1 VPRIYF
7 ILTFF
12 ASAVYEIIPFL
23 RLREWNNL
31 QKSWHAKEEEKTG
44 SSLSL
49 SLSLFLRMLPS
60 FSSFSGSKM
69 DASGGGGFGEE
80 EAKSKG
86 KSSSASSS
94 SANSTTTLDT
104 NVKKMEH
111 FSLKEEE
118 EKKMED
124 AFEDRSEEKSK
135 SFRMYSDISEEED
148 EEANLPPLSSET
160 DPLVVLKRISFGWQF
175 ALVDFALF
183 KRVGGGRYSAVY
195 HAKYK
200 RLGMDMALKRYVR
213 ERLQPHSMEQIAREI
228 AIHSQMQHASI
239 APFYGA
245 FLDEHTG
252 DIYLIHEFAHR
263 GDVFNAL
270 NATTFGRF
278 SETRAAREVI
288 KPLVN
293 AVVYLHQ
300 RGVVHRDIKPENIL
314 VAEAGSTMVMNG
326 GGGHGRETTMANNRA
341 YARYTAKLTD
351 FGFACDLNV
360 HKPLARLGT
369 TDYMAPEVVA
379 CNRERRE
386 ELQQRNES
394 GYGAAVDNW
403 AIGVLTYELL
413 VGIPPF
419 AGPNSPNREDM
430 YERILKGAYS
440 KIPSFVSDKA
450 KDFITRCLEVDP
462 EKRATAEELLEH
474 EWLVSRTMVRHS
486 GVPTSP
492 TPTDGKTTTTT
503 VKSTTKAQ
511 DDAEEEHET
520 ATLSRKTIPSESKK
534 EATNNVDDAT
544 SDGDKNSGEVFEILK
559 EQIKIANEI
568 NKNAVAPTTNEIEE
582 IVEESAKN
590 VTEKKKDSVGSE
602 EEPWSSSDESLENEE
617 NYVRE
622 LASIAAGRSASI
634 AIAGISGSGHHS
646 GGGGLYSTH
655 VPTSQLSLM
664 KEKTAAAAPISPLK
678 QPIKAPLPPSSPTD
692 AAKKSS
698 DNAVEGL
705 GFGAQ
710 KIDLAGLAALRARY
724 AGEEYE
730 SNTSTPARS
739 SYEEQKQIAR
749 KTKGDIHS
757 SPSISMFGKLMQ
769 RSQSA
774 IMTKSSSHPEAMNGG
789 SSLSPRKKK
798 STTTSL
804 EKSANNDGGVQ
815 RSSQSFL
822 QRMRGSFFSS
832 RRMRNLTVADG
843 QSEFDDRNIKT

>member
-1 VPRIYF
+1 
-7 ILTFF
+7 
-12 ASAVYEIIPFL
+12 
-23 RLREWNNL
+23 
-31 QKSWHAKEEEKTG
+31 
-44 SSLSL
+44 
-49 SLSLFLRMLPS
+49 MLPS

-80 EAKSKG
+80 EAKGEG

-419 AGPNSPNREDM
+419 AGPNSPNREDT
-430 YERILKGAYS
+430 YDRILKGAYS

-450 KDFITRCLEVDP
+450 KDFIARCLEVDP

-474 EWLVSRTMVRHS
+474 EWLVSRTMVRHN

-492 TPTDGKTTTTT
+492 TSTDAKTTTTTT

-511 DDAEEEHET
+511 DNGEEEHET

-534 EATNNVDDAT
+534 EATNDVDDAT
-544 SDGDKNSGEVFEILK
+544 SDGNKNSGEVFEILK

-774 IMTKSSSHPEAMNGG
+774 IMTKSSSHPEATNGG

-798 STTTSL
+798 STTASL

>member
-1 VPRIYF
+1 MDENGTKKSA
-7 ILTFF
+7 IL
-12 ASAVYEIIPFL
+12 
-23 RLREWNNL
+23 
-31 QKSWHAKEEEKTG
+31 
-44 SSLSL
+44 SSTLST
-49 SLSLFLRMLPS
+49 P
-60 FSSFSGSKM
+60 
-69 DASGGGGFGEE
+69 GG
-80 EAKSKG
+80 
-86 KSSSASSS
+86 SSS
-94 SANSTTTLDT
+94 SSCETSFGKSIAPAITATKL
-104 NVKKMEH
+104 EQI
-111 FSLKEEE
+111 SLAEKEEDEDEETENRMMCYSEEE
-118 EKKMED
+118 E
-124 AFEDRSEEKSK
+124 EE
-135 SFRMYSDISEEED
+135 EEED
-148 EEANLPPLSSET
+148 GVTGSTSDEEDLEANLPPLSAET

-200 RLGMDMALKRYVR
+200 RLGMDMALKRYVK

-245 FLDEHTG
+245 FLDDHTG
-252 DIYLIHEFAHR
+252 DIYLIHEFAQR
-263 GDVFNAL
+263 GDVFHAL

-326 GGGHGRETTMANNRA
+326 GLQARETTTMQNNRA
-341 YARYTAKLTD
+341 YARHTAKLTD

-419 AGPNSPNREDM
+419 AGPNSPNREDT
-430 YERILKGAYS
+430 YERILKGSYS

-450 KDFITRCLEVDP
+450 KDFIARCLEVDP

-474 EWLVSRTMVRHS
+474 EWLVSRTMVRLGGS
-486 GVPTSP
+486 SAPISPTS
-492 TPTDGKTTTTT
+492 TDAKTT
-503 VKSTTKAQ
+503 VKSTK
-511 DDAEEEHET
+511 AEEEEGETT
-520 ATLSRKTIPSESKK
+520 ATTPSRKTIPNEGEKGTTSVGD
-534 EATNNVDDAT
+534 TT
-544 SDGDKNSGEVFEILK
+544 SDGNGAVIKILK

-568 NKNAVAPTTNEIEE
+568 NNNAGGSTSHEIEE
-582 IVEESAKN
+582 IVEEEEAENDTKN
-590 VTEKKKDSVGSE
+590 KKKQSVGSE
-602 EEPWSSSDESLENEE
+602 DDPWSTSDESLENEE

-634 AIAGISGSGHHS
+634 AIAGISGSTHNA
-646 GGGGLYSTH
+646 GGGGVYSTH

-664 KEKTAAAAPISPLK
+664 KEKAAAAAPISPLK
-678 QPIKAPLPPSSPTD
+678 HPMKAPLPPPSPST
-692 AAKKSS
+692 KKSS
-698 DNAVEGL
+698 DNTVEGL

-730 SNTSTPARS
+730 SNTGTPARS
-739 SYEEQKQIAR
+739 SFDGKLHKEQSTR
-749 KTKGDIHS
+749 KTTKTGVIPS

-774 IMTKSSSHPEAMNGG
+774 IATKSSSHPEAANG
-789 SSLSPRKKK
+789 SDSAASPRKKK
-798 STTTSL
+798 SMTSSSSG
-804 EKSANNDGGVQ
+804 KSVNIDVQ

-822 QRMRGSFFSS
+822 QRVRGSLFSS
-832 RRMRNLTVADG
+832 RRVRNLTGATNDG

>member
-1 VPRIYF
+1 
-7 ILTFF
+7 
-12 ASAVYEIIPFL
+12 
-23 RLREWNNL
+23 
-31 QKSWHAKEEEKTG
+31 
-44 SSLSL
+44 
-49 SLSLFLRMLPS
+49 MLPS

-559 EQIKIANEI
+559 EQIKVANEI

-774 IMTKSSSHPEAMNGG
+774 IMTKSSSHPEATNGG

>member
-1 VPRIYF
+1 MA
-7 ILTFF
+7 T
-12 ASAVYEIIPFL
+12 ASV
-23 RLREWNNL
+23 
-31 QKSWHAKEEEKTG
+31 
-44 SSLSL
+44 
-49 SLSLFLRMLPS
+49 
-60 FSSFSGSKM
+60 
-69 DASGGGGFGEE
+69 DATGGGTGIDDGSVG
-80 EAKSKG
+80 ACQSG
-86 KSSSASSS
+86 PAGGSTSSGT
-94 SANSTTTLDT
+94 STAAHISDAH
-104 NVKKMEH
+104 VKLEH
-111 FSLKEEE
+111 FSLEGRGFEEGDGGDRPEKEEMNASGVMYSESEDEEE
-118 EKKMED
+118 E
-124 AFEDRSEEKSK
+124 R
-135 SFRMYSDISEEED
+135 
-148 EEANLPPLSSET
+148 NLPPLSSET

-183 KRVGGGRYSAVY
+183 KKVGGGRYSAVY

-213 ERLQPHSMEQIAREI
+213 DRLQPHSMEQIAREI

-252 DIYLIHEFAHR
+252 DIYLIHEFAQR

-326 GGGHGRETTMANNRA
+326 GGHGGETNVTNNRA
-341 YARYTAKLTD
+341 YARHTSKLTD

-386 ELQQRNES
+386 ELKQMNES

-403 AIGVLTYELL
+403 AIGVLTYEVL
-413 VGIPPF
+413 VGMPPF
-419 AGPNSPNREDM
+419 AGPNSPNREDT
-430 YERILKGAYS
+430 YERILKGSYS

-474 EWLVSRTMVRHS
+474 EWLVSRTMVKHAINS
-486 GVPTSP
+486 AQVSP
-492 TPTDGKTTTTT
+492 ASNVTLATKTAKSMEADDHEGDDNDGT
-503 VKSTTKAQ
+503 
-511 DDAEEEHET
+511 T
-520 ATLSRKTIPSESKK
+520 ATLSRKTIPKAQGEKVDK
-534 EATNNVDDAT
+534 TDDNNRDAI
-544 SDGDKNSGEVFEILK
+544 DIIKD
-559 EQIKIANEI
+559 QIKAANEI
-568 NKNAVAPTTNEIEE
+568 NNDEIEE
-582 IVEESAKN
+582 IEDEAEN
-590 VTEKKKDSVGSE
+590 DATKKQSVGSE
-602 EEPWSSSDESLENEE
+602 GELWTSSDESLENEE

-634 AIAGISGSGHHS
+634 AIAGISGSAHHA
-646 GGGGLYSTH
+646 GGGLYSMH
-655 VPTSQLSLM
+655 IPTSQLSLM
-664 KEKTAAAAPISPLK
+664 KEKAAAAAPVSPLK
-678 QPIKAPLPPSSPTD
+678 QPVKAPLEPSSPMSLSD
-692 AAKKSS
+692 AKKSS
-698 DNAVEGL
+698 STTDNSVEGL

-724 AGEEYE
+724 AKENYE
-730 SNTSTPARS
+730 SNSDTPTRYSFDEKQNTKST
-739 SYEEQKQIAR
+739 K
-749 KTKGDIHS
+749 KTNAGIPS

-774 IMTKSSSHPEAMNGG
+774 ITTKSSSHPETVANGG
-789 SSLSPRKKK
+789 DALPQKKK
-798 STTTSL
+798 STKKGNTLGS
-804 EKSANNDGGVQ
+804 GGVQ

-822 QRMRGSFFSS
+822 QRMRGSLFSS
-832 RRMRNLTVADG
+832 RRMRNLAGATMDG
-843 QSEFDDRNIKT
+843 QSEFDDRNKSS

>member
-12 ASAVYEIIPFL
+12 ASAVDEIIPFL
-23 RLREWNNL
+23 RLRERNNL
-31 QKSWHAKEEEKTG
+31 QKSWHAKEEEKT
-44 SSLSL
+44 SSSL

-69 DASGGGGFGEE
+69 DASGGEGFGEE

-419 AGPNSPNREDM
+419 AGPNSPNREDT

-749 KTKGDIHS
+749 KTKGDIPS

-774 IMTKSSSHPEAMNGG
+774 IMTKSSSHPEATNGG